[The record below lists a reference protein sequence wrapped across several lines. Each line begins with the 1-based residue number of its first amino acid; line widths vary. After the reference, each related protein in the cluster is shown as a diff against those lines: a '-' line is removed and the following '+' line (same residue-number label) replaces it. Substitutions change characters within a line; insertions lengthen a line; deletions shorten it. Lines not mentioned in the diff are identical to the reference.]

1 MASAPHQAVM
11 LQYLKMALQSGHGAA
26 AAGLPLFEAAG
37 INSIG
42 SLTSFR
48 PSFRNQSYDATEL
61 QELESALRGATPAVA
76 CPAWP
81 SVVDTTAI
89 LKKILIAAHELSAA
103 QEAAVVAALA
113 TQPTGSVTS
122 TAAIALGVAQ
132 YKTAEQVHHAS
143 YLASERVQYELVGK
157 AYKALQDGRPV
168 SVVLEDIVLELASR
182 STKSDAVYT
191 IAGKDFVPKDVSD
204 KAITIV
210 SFEDL
215 YQQMERRAHMLSVAA
230 CFSHSDLMTKTGAPA
245 PDPELIRKESTTRY
259 VTTDASGNMTAK
271 TMDLFGSPRILETQ
285 ISKMKELRSQQPH
298 LTVAQLRRSTSA
310 STSGSSATWCSKG
323 TPSTPPHSSAWRRAR
338 SCTPPPACPS
348 PTSRASRRAA
358 PARAAARSARP
369 TARPT
374 RPQPPTRRR
383 SSRRSARSPTS
394 RAARRAAARAKAAA
408 PTAEDAAPRTLPPAR
423 PPQVRRAWSA
433 PRTSARNSISG
444 RQGAR
449 EEMHASTTIS
459 AASAA
464 EITLTSRAITE
475 RCTRRARSGQQA

>member
-48 PSFRNQSYDATEL
+48 PSFRNQSYIVSEL
-61 QELESALRGATPAVA
+61 AELESALRGATPATV

-81 SVVDTTAI
+81 SAADTTAI

-113 TQPTGSVTS
+113 TQPTGAVTS

-132 YKTAEQVHHAS
+132 YKIAEQVHHES

-191 IAGKDFVPKDVSD
+191 IAGKDFVAKDASD

-215 YQQMERRAHMLSVAA
+215 YQQMERRAHMLSVAS
-230 CFSHSDLMTKTGAPA
+230 CFSHADLMTKTGAPA

-298 LTVAQLRRSTSA
+298 LTVAQLRAIDLRINKRISDLVLKGYSLDAATFQCVEKSPELYSTAGLPVSDKPSESPSGA
-310 STSGSSATWCSKG
+310 STSSGKKRAADRTPDEAAAAYKKTLEQKEREIANLKSGKKSGGKGQGRGANGGGRG
-323 TPSTPPHSSAWRRAR
+323 TPHPPAG
-338 SCTPPPACPS
+338 PPPSGTPRVECPPNICKEFNFWQTGCSRGDACKHDHICCKCGGDHPYI
-348 PTSRASRRAA
+348 
-358 PARAAARSARP
+358 
-369 TARPT
+369 
-374 RPQPPTRRR
+374 
-383 SSRRSARSPTS
+383 
-394 RAARRAAARAKAAA
+394 KG
-408 PTAEDAAPRTLPPAR
+408 
-423 PPQVRRAWSA
+423 
-433 PRTSARNSISG
+433 N
-444 RQGAR
+444 
-449 EEMHASTTIS
+449 H
-459 AASAA
+459 
-464 EITLTSRAITE
+464 
-475 RCTRRARSGQQA
+475 